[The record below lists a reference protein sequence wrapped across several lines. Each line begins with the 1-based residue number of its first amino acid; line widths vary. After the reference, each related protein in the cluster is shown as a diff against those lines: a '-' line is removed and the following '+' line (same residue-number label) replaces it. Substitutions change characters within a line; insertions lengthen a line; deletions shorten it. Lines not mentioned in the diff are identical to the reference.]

1 MVKSARALM
10 LQGTGS
16 DVGKSVLVA
25 ALLRIARRRGIRAA
39 PFKPQ
44 NMSNNAAACA
54 DGGEI
59 GRAQALQAQAAGLAP
74 RVDFNPVLLKPQS
87 ERTSQ
92 VVVHGRAVSTAAAAD
107 YLRTRGALLEPVLES
122 FRRLAD
128 EFELIVVEGAG
139 SPAEI
144 NLRRGDIA
152 NMGFARRAGV
162 PVCLVA
168 DIERGGV
175 IASLVGTQAVLD
187 AGDAALIE
195 GFIVNKFRGDPRL
208 FDAGVEA
215 IAARTGWR
223 SFGVV
228 PWLPLAARL
237 PAEDALAIAPAG
249 RGDGAAQRSASSAEL
264 RSASPAELCS
274 ASSAELRIAA
284 PILSRLANFDDAD
297 PLRQQPGVA
306 FTWVPPGRP
315 IPRDCD
321 VVLLFGSKSTL
332 GELAYLRQQGWDHDI
347 LAHARGGGRVLGICG
362 GFQLLGRRV
371 HDPAGVDGPPGSA
384 EALGL
389 LDVETTMVADK
400 TVQAVT
406 GVCAVSGAPVSG
418 YEIHAGRTHG
428 PDCERAVF
436 EIGGRRDGA
445 LSVDGRVAGTYLH
458 GMFANDAFREQWLRR
473 AGATALPGYGY
484 AAAVEAALE
493 ALAEHVE
500 NAVDVDALLAA
511 ARPVRPST
519 GSGNSSTGSG
529 NSSTGWGNS
538 SADPGTGP

>member
-371 HDPAGVDGPPGSA
+371 HDPAGVDGSPGSA

-406 GVCAVSGAPVSG
+406 GVCAVSGVPVSG
-418 YEIHAGRTHG
+418 YEIHAGRTRG

-511 ARPVRPST
+511 ARPVSPAT
-519 GSGNSSTGSG
+519 GSGNSSAGS
-529 NSSTGWGNS
+529 
-538 SADPGTGP
+538 GTGP